1 LGKVEQNPAFK
12 SVKAKQEPKKETKI
26 NKKIFIV
33 D

>member
-1 LGKVEQNPAFK
+1 MKINLPFK